1 MEAIAVGR
9 QREIGKRR
17 LGALLNENEIEEI
30 GVGVG
35 VGVGAGVLGKEKRN
49 EGVRETRQDCV
60 TITTANTRFQYRKTK
75 MGDGGGRRV
84 KKG

>member
-1 MEAIAVGR
+1 MAIAVGR

-17 LGALLNENEIEEI
+17 LGALLNENEIEEV

-35 VGVGAGVLGKEKRN
+35 VGVGVLGKEKRN

-60 TITTANTRFQYRKTK
+60 TITTANTRFQYRRQKWAT
-75 MGDGGGRRV
+75 V
-84 KKG
+84 EAEE